1 MSRVIRLTMGFILF
15 INFVYRF
22 IRMVRK
28 ISRQT
33 YHEDTIHRFQCKKC
47 GGIHTMNGP
56 EAKKIRFRPQVRKS
70 TPLSQSRAYIFK
82 CPLCEE
88 RTSQTILYDQ
98 NKTYGLGMI
107 RLQLNEEQIPLI
119 IDFLLKG
126 VLPYFI
132 FASISRFFS

>member
-1 MSRVIRLTMGFILF
+1 MIRLTIGFILF

-22 IRMVRK
+22 ILMARK

-47 GGIHTMNGP
+47 EEIHTMNGP

-70 TPLSQSRAYIFK
+70 TPLSQSTAYIFK

-88 RTSQTILYDQ
+88 RTSQKILFDQ

-107 RLQLNEEQIPLI
+107 RLQLNEEQMPLLL
-119 IDFLLKG
+119 DFFLKG
-126 VLPYFI
+126 VLPFI
-132 FASISRFFS
+132 IFSSIARFFS